1 MVAKRLTVLQMLPAL
16 EGGGVEKGTLEVA
29 RALVENGHRSLVISA
44 GGRMV
49 QQLEAEGSEH
59 FVWPVDR
66 KSLLTLRFIWRLRSF
81 LIAQSVDVLHYRSR
95 VPGWVAYLAWKG
107 MDPNR
112 RPRLIST
119 VHGLYSVSAYS
130 AVMTKGERVIAV
142 SETIKKYIV
151 ENYPGIPEQHIELIY
166 RGVDPLEFPYRYQPD
181 AAWLEQWNNRY
192 PQLAGKFVVVL
203 PGRMT
208 RLKGHHDFLLIIR
221 RLKDQGKNVIGL
233 VVGGEDAK
241 RKSYADEIY
250 QAVAD
255 MALSDAVVFTG
266 QRNDMK
272 EIYSQC
278 DAVLSLSSKPES
290 FGRTVLEALS
300 LGRPVIGYDHGG
312 VGEILAALYPN
323 GRAPLGDVDAVV
335 RQLCQPLAPVVE
347 NQRFFKDVMLALTL
361 KLYQLQDSKS
371 CWLMYRIK
379 EREWDE

>member
-1 MVAKRLTVLQMLPAL
+1 MVDKRLTVLQMLPAL
-16 EGGGVEKGTLEVA
+16 ESGGVEKGTLEVA
-29 RALVENGHRSLVISA
+29 KALVENGHRSLVISA

-59 FVWPVDR
+59 FAWPVDR
-66 KSLLTLRFIWRLRSF
+66 KSLFTLRLIWKLRHF
-81 LIAQSVDVLHYRSR
+81 LTAQSVDVLHYRSR

-107 MDPNR
+107 MNPDR
-112 RPRLIST
+112 RPHLIST
-119 VHGLYSVSAYS
+119 VHGMHSVSTYS

-151 ENYPGIPEQHIELIY
+151 ENYPSTAEERIELIY
-166 RGVDPLEFPYRYQPD
+166 RGVDPLEFPYGYQPD
-181 AAWLEQWNNRY
+181 TAWLEQWNNRY
-192 PQLAGKFVVVL
+192 PQLTGKFVVAL

-221 RLKDQGKNVIGL
+221 RLKDQGKDVVGL

-250 QAVAD
+250 QSAAD
-255 MALSDAVVFTG
+255 MALSDAIVFTG
-266 QRNDMK
+266 QRADMK

-312 VGEILAALYPN
+312 VGEILTVLYPE
-323 GRAPLGDVDAVV
+323 GRVPLGDVDAVV
-335 RQLCQPLAPVVE
+335 GRLSQPLTPVAE
-347 NQRFFKDVMLALTL
+347 NQRFLKDVMLDRTL
-361 KLYQLQDSKS
+361 KLYQSAADKS
-371 CWLMYRIK
+371 
-379 EREWDE
+379 

>member
-1 MVAKRLTVLQMLPAL
+1 LDGGSMVDKRLTVLQMLPAL
-16 EGGGVEKGTLEVA
+16 ESGGVEKGTLEVA
-29 RALVENGHRSLVISA
+29 KALVENGHRSLVISA

-59 FVWPVDR
+59 FAWPVDR
-66 KSLLTLRFIWRLRSF
+66 KSLFTLRLIWKLRHF
-81 LIAQSVDVLHYRSR
+81 LTAQSVDVLHYRSR

-107 MDPNR
+107 MNPDR
-112 RPRLIST
+112 RPHLIST
-119 VHGLYSVSAYS
+119 VHGMHSVSAYS

-151 ENYPGIPEQHIELIY
+151 ENYPSTAEERIELIY
-166 RGVDPLEFPYRYQPD
+166 RGVDPLEFPYGYQPD
-181 AAWLEQWNNRY
+181 TAWLEQWNNRY
-192 PQLAGKFVVVL
+192 PQLTGKFVVAL

-221 RLKDQGKNVIGL
+221 RLKDQGKDVVGL

-250 QAVAD
+250 QSAAD
-255 MALSDAVVFTG
+255 MALSDAIVFTG
-266 QRNDMK
+266 QRADMK

-312 VGEILAALYPN
+312 VGEILTVLYPE
-323 GRAPLGDVDAVV
+323 GRVPLGDVDAVV
-335 RQLCQPLAPVVE
+335 GRLSQPLTPVAE
-347 NQRFFKDVMLALTL
+347 NQRFLKDVMLDRTL
-361 KLYQLQDSKS
+361 KLYQSAADKS
-371 CWLMYRIK
+371 
-379 EREWDE
+379 